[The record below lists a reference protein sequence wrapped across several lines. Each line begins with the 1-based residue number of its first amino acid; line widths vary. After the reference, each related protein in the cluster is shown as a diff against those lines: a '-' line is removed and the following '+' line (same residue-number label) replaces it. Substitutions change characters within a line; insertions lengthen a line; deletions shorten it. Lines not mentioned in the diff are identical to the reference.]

1 MQKIFFIF
9 AKNKLKKMRIIHF
22 SDFHL
27 DKSNLTQSNNI
38 VYHLENTL
46 KLINQEKNIDLI
58 LFTGDM
64 INQGGQNFPTV
75 EEAFKT
81 FKIVFINRLCN
92 AINLPLSRFIFT
104 IGNHDIRRDYD
115 NQATEYGLKYM
126 LKDLNSVSKIIDN
139 EDSDDSVKRIL
150 PFKNFEQN
158 FYTDVLNNNEY
169 KFSKFCSNFKL
180 QIEGRCI
187 GISALNTA
195 WRCWNSKEDKGN
207 IWMGPSQIQNSAE
220 FLSDCELKIAISHH
234 NYEWLK
240 DEERLNDEQLLL
252 KNYDMYFCGHTHSST
267 GDYKLTPNGNSF
279 EIVAPGILSDNINE
293 SNHNY
298 KNGFGLIDY
307 DFDEAKISTSVFKQ
321 LDGGKFQKD
330 LNFADNGL
338 WTIEILQGE
347 TSTVARKRRE
357 ALLLIKERVSEM
369 NEHLLSYN
377 TDTIA
382 PKSIQEIFVMPQL
395 TKIDNLDE
403 SNGEIK
409 ESTIDDFQD
418 IIYSDENFIIFGI
431 KEAGKTIMLDRIMLE
446 FIEKRKD
453 ILPARFDFNDI
464 KGDIVTNLCSI
475 WGINKKNCNK
485 ILDEGNIVILI
496 DNISFTTDSQN
507 KLSVLNDFCENYTK
521 CRFIG
526 TSLEK
531 KFRDLSINVDSL
543 SLINYQRVEISQFRT
558 KQIKELARKWISK
571 KDTSINTKK
580 LNTLLEAFS
589 HFNLPRT
596 PFTVSMFLW
605 ILEREDSYRAINNS
619 LLIENFIIE
628 LLKTKDGKKIGAR
641 SIFDYHNKL
650 VLLTEI
656 AGQMLKEK
664 QDNYALLHS
673 SVLKFI
679 EDYLTALDFNNLY
692 KASKIL
698 NDLLD
703 TGILIE
709 DGPNIRFKFA
719 CFFEY
724 MLAKRMEFNEDF
736 KKEVLK
742 EETFFY
748 FYNEIIYYTGLHR
761 GEKEILQMLIN
772 QLEYHYIDI
781 NDIVFKRVK
790 SIDDFFNVDR
800 SLVEQI
806 TADDLF
812 NVLPEKETEE
822 EKNSN
827 IDRRYE
833 LQSNK
838 QDQNII
844 KRKDT
849 NKFENYSKVLFL
861 AMNVLKNS
869 EEIKEGNMKY
879 DSYKIILK
887 NSISY
892 GMLYKLICES
902 FVKHSNKFPSNRIEE
917 FMFILRILPNILQE
931 LLSNNLGT
939 FKLSEVFKKKIEE
952 DNRNITKISEF
963 ESFLSIFMYADVRGI
978 EFKNVTKQFIQK
990 LNKKYIADACYLKL
1004 LVYYYKSSEKDFDN
1018 FLLNNLADLYIRVNE
1033 NKNGNKRIDK
1043 SKLIQQLSTNKR
1055 EQNKRSAK

>member
-418 IIYSDENFIIFGI
+418 IIYSDENFIIFG
-431 KEAGKTIMLDRIMLE
+431 
-446 FIEKRKD
+446 F
-453 ILPARFDFNDI
+453 
-464 KGDIVTNLCSI
+464 
-475 WGINKKNCNK
+475 
-485 ILDEGNIVILI
+485 
-496 DNISFTTDSQN
+496 
-507 KLSVLNDFCENYTK
+507 
-521 CRFIG
+521 
-526 TSLEK
+526 
-531 KFRDLSINVDSL
+531 
-543 SLINYQRVEISQFRT
+543 
-558 KQIKELARKWISK
+558 
-571 KDTSINTKK
+571 
-580 LNTLLEAFS
+580 
-589 HFNLPRT
+589 
-596 PFTVSMFLW
+596 
-605 ILEREDSYRAINNS
+605 
-619 LLIENFIIE
+619 
-628 LLKTKDGKKIGAR
+628 
-641 SIFDYHNKL
+641 
-650 VLLTEI
+650 
-656 AGQMLKEK
+656 
-664 QDNYALLHS
+664 
-673 SVLKFI
+673 
-679 EDYLTALDFNNLY
+679 
-692 KASKIL
+692 
-698 NDLLD
+698 
-703 TGILIE
+703 
-709 DGPNIRFKFA
+709 
-719 CFFEY
+719 
-724 MLAKRMEFNEDF
+724 
-736 KKEVLK
+736 
-742 EETFFY
+742 
-748 FYNEIIYYTGLHR
+748 
-761 GEKEILQMLIN
+761 
-772 QLEYHYIDI
+772 
-781 NDIVFKRVK
+781 
-790 SIDDFFNVDR
+790 
-800 SLVEQI
+800 
-806 TADDLF
+806 
-812 NVLPEKETEE
+812 
-822 EKNSN
+822 
-827 IDRRYE
+827 
-833 LQSNK
+833 
-838 QDQNII
+838 
-844 KRKDT
+844 
-849 NKFENYSKVLFL
+849 
-861 AMNVLKNS
+861 
-869 EEIKEGNMKY
+869 
-879 DSYKIILK
+879 
-887 NSISY
+887 
-892 GMLYKLICES
+892 
-902 FVKHSNKFPSNRIEE
+902 
-917 FMFILRILPNILQE
+917 
-931 LLSNNLGT
+931 
-939 FKLSEVFKKKIEE
+939 
-952 DNRNITKISEF
+952 
-963 ESFLSIFMYADVRGI
+963 
-978 EFKNVTKQFIQK
+978 
-990 LNKKYIADACYLKL
+990 
-1004 LVYYYKSSEKDFDN
+1004 
-1018 FLLNNLADLYIRVNE
+1018 
-1033 NKNGNKRIDK
+1033 
-1043 SKLIQQLSTNKR
+1043 
-1055 EQNKRSAK
+1055 